1 MNKFF
6 TILTIGILFFCKAEA
21 SNTKL
26 IKGNSYEGQ
35 IKWKFVKFNL
45 PKGNW
50 IYYAKRGWNF
60 YNFNGGCVFLISIS
74 KKIIMGHFEI
84 CHVDSGG
91 KLRSQFGALLQGEW
105 KNNEYGNCSFRP
117 EFFYAKFKFKGAST
131 NCFIT
136 RHINPKKELYFP
148 DDPNTNTASLKK
160 YIKDN
165 DLIVP
170 ITLLQS
176 ESIYFSS
183 RKDRAYSVSIAINPE
198 FYGAPKS
205 LNGSVIKSEYHRGN
219 IKKYPIKNKF
229 IIDWTKQ
236 MSNEHKF
243 LEKQMKANID
253 FKLDFGDIASV
264 KNNDEDVNLV
274 EQIKNLNELFKSG
287 ALTKEEF
294 EKAKKK
300 LLN

>member
-1 MNKFF
+1 MNKF
-6 TILTIGILFFCKAEA
+6 LTVFVIGLFFLCSAEA

-26 IKGNSYEGQ
+26 IKGSSYDGQ

-45 PKGNW
+45 PKGKW

-60 YNFNGGCVFLISIS
+60 YNFNGSCTFLISID
-74 KKIIMGHFEI
+74 KKIIKGHFEI

-91 KLRSQFGALLQGEW
+91 KLRGQFGAILQGEW
-105 KNNEYGNCSFRP
+105 RNNKLGICSSRP
-117 EFFYAKFKFKGAST
+117 EFFYTKFIFKGAST

-136 RHINPKKELYFP
+136 RHIDPKKELYFP

-176 ESIYFSS
+176 QSIYFSS
-183 RKDRAYSVSIAINPE
+183 RKDRAYSVSVAINPE

-205 LNGSVIKSEYHRGN
+205 INGSTNKSEYHRGN
-219 IKKYPIKNKF
+219 IKKYPKKNKF
-229 IIDWTKQ
+229 MINWTKE

-243 LEKQMKANID
+243 LEKEMKANID
-253 FKLDFGDIASV
+253 FKLDFSDLALIT
-264 KNNDEDVNLV
+264 KTDEDANLV
-274 EQIKNLNELFKSG
+274 EQIKNLNKLFKSG

-300 LLN
+300 ILN